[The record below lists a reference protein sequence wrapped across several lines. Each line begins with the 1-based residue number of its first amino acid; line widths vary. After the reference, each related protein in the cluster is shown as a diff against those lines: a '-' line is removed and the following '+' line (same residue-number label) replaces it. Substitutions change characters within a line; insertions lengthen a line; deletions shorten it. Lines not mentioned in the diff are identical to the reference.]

1 MTDMGIDRVVIT
13 PPPAAPTVSSFTPN
27 TNLCINGGQT
37 VTITGT
43 NFTGTSAVTFNGV
56 NAASFSVVSSTT
68 ITAVT
73 PAALGAGIIT
83 VTTLGGSA
91 NSVAYTVIANPTAAI
106 NPTSAAVCSGTPVA
120 LTASG
125 GTTYAWLPATGL
137 SATNT
142 ASVTASPTT
151 TTTYTVT
158 VTGSNGCTAT
168 STQVVT
174 VATAITATASAT
186 PSAICV
192 GGNSQLNVAVPLGGA
207 IKITEV
213 CLNRGGTGGGVYPAF
228 APGADLVEITNI
240 SSSPIDISGWTLSD
254 HASNTAA
261 ATHTGFA
268 FPASTIIP
276 ANSVAVVCLGTG
288 TNDVPN
294 RYYNT
299 GGTSDFWLSSGLVG
313 IVLKNGSTVVDAV
326 GCGSAYVFNAGTG
339 VTAGDWSGFAP
350 SASGL
355 AGTTRTAAVDNNTG
369 ANWSAAGV
377 VTQTIGVYN
386 AGFTAPITISSY
398 AWTPST
404 YIVGQ
409 EALQN
414 PLATAVMATQTYNV
428 VVTTSEGCT
437 ATSSVTVSASAALT
451 ATPTATPATICA
463 GASSTLAAGAAGGG
477 APYTYLWSNPAASTT
492 ATVSVSPSSTTTY
505 TVTVTDACLATA
517 TASVTVN
524 PLPSAAITAN
534 PSSASICGTGS
545 VILNVP
551 TGATTYA
558 WLPATGLSATNTASV
573 TASPT
578 TTTTY
583 TVTVTGS
590 NGCTATSTQVV
601 TVATAITATAS
612 ATPSAICVGGNS
624 QLNVAV
630 PLGGAIKITE
640 VCLNRGGTGGGV
652 YPAFAPGADLVEI
665 TNISSSPIDISGW
678 TLSDHASNTAAAT
691 HTGFAFPA
699 STIIPA
705 NSVAVVCLGTG
716 TNDVPNRYYN
726 TGGTSD
732 FWLSSGLVGI
742 VLKNGSTVVDAVG
755 CGSAYVFNAGTGVT
769 AGDWSGFAPNGS
781 GLAGTTRTA
790 AVDNNTGANWSAA
803 GVVTQTIGVYN
814 AGFTPPPTISSYA
827 WTPSTYIVGQ
837 EALQNPLATAVL
849 ATQTYNVVVT
859 TSEGCTATSSV
870 TVTAGIPLTATP
882 TATPATICAGAS
894 TTLAAVA
901 AGGGAPYT
909 YMGQWSRNRCNGN
922 CFSKQ
927 YYYL

>member
-1 MTDMGIDRVVIT
+1 
-13 PPPAAPTVSSFTPN
+13 
-27 TNLCINGGQT
+27 
-37 VTITGT
+37 
-43 NFTGTSAVTFNGV
+43 
-56 NAASFSVVSSTT
+56 
-68 ITAVT
+68 
-73 PAALGAGIIT
+73 
-83 VTTLGGSA
+83 
-91 NSVAYTVIANPTAAI
+91 
-106 NPTSAAVCSGTPVA
+106 
-120 LTASG
+120 
-125 GTTYAWLPATGL
+125 LPATGL

-168 STQVVT
+168 STRVVT

-350 SASGL
+350 S
-355 AGTTRTAAVDNNTG
+355 
-369 ANWSAAGV
+369 
-377 VTQTIGVYN
+377 
-386 AGFTAPITISSY
+386 
-398 AWTPST
+398 
-404 YIVGQ
+404 
-409 EALQN
+409 
-414 PLATAVMATQTYNV
+414 
-428 VVTTSEGCT
+428 
-437 ATSSVTVSASAALT
+437 
-451 ATPTATPATICA
+451 
-463 GASSTLAAGAAGGG
+463 
-477 APYTYLWSNPAASTT
+477 
-492 ATVSVSPSSTTTY
+492 
-505 TVTVTDACLATA
+505 
-517 TASVTVN
+517 
-524 PLPSAAITAN
+524 
-534 PSSASICGTGS
+534 
-545 VILNVP
+545 
-551 TGATTYA
+551 
-558 WLPATGLSATNTASV
+558 
-573 TASPT
+573 
-578 TTTTY
+578 
-583 TVTVTGS
+583 
-590 NGCTATSTQVV
+590 
-601 TVATAITATAS
+601 
-612 ATPSAICVGGNS
+612 
-624 QLNVAV
+624 
-630 PLGGAIKITE
+630 
-640 VCLNRGGTGGGV
+640 
-652 YPAFAPGADLVEI
+652 
-665 TNISSSPIDISGW
+665 
-678 TLSDHASNTAAAT
+678 
-691 HTGFAFPA
+691 
-699 STIIPA
+699 
-705 NSVAVVCLGTG
+705 
-716 TNDVPNRYYN
+716 
-726 TGGTSD
+726 
-732 FWLSSGLVGI
+732 
-742 VLKNGSTVVDAVG
+742 
-755 CGSAYVFNAGTGVT
+755 
-769 AGDWSGFAPNGS
+769 GS

-837 EALQNPLATAVL
+837 ESLQNPLATAVL

-909 YMGQWSRNRCNGN
+909 YLWDNGAGTGATATVSPSSTTTYNVTVTDACLATATGSITVTVNPLPTATAGSNSPVCVGADLNLTATTDIGTTFAWAGPNTFTASTQNPSITGATLAATGTYTVTVTGGGCSATATTTVVVNETPVITSVTATPATLCTGGNSQLNAVASISPYSVSSTTYGLITPVSPASITLTDDDNATVAMPFAFNFFGSSYSTAYVHSNGFVSFTSGQPTGSPYNETIPTAATPNNYIALCHDDLNVTGGGTVTHFTSGVSPNQIWVIQYTNVKFYNSLANNGVV
-922 CFSKQ
+922 SG
-927 YYYL
+927 